1 MKRVGIAALLTASSV
16 LLAAQQDSQSM
27 IAAIKAEGLR
37 STEATVLFHTL
48 TDMIGPRLTGSPAHV
63 QAAHWAAERLKAW
76 GLDNPRLEPFQFGR
90 GWSLEKLTVEMT
102 APRYMPLIGYAE
114 AWSPA
119 TSGVLTGTPVYLGDS
134 TAADIDRL
142 GPRLRGAIVLMHRPQ
157 TAFLRNDRPQP
168 SEGNGPV
175 QTGSPP
181 LPGPSSSTSTFG
193 MLTQLHALGAGAALS
208 PGAMEHGTVR
218 VQGFPGTARDA
229 VPTMVLAAEH
239 YNMLVRM
246 VEAGASPQLRI
257 EVGARSYENDL
268 DSYNVLA
275 EIPGTDAVLRD
286 EVVLVGAHL
295 DSWHTA
301 TGATDNADG
310 VTAVMEAMRILTAVH
325 ARPRRTIRVAL
336 WGGEEQGLLG
346 ARAYVDQHLRDDASR
361 RKISVY
367 LNDDPGTG
375 PTYGFYME
383 NNEPAKRIFD
393 AWLAPLRDIGVRRN
407 VIEGIGATDHVPFD
421 RAGIPAFTVIKDF
434 RNYDVRTRHTNADLA
449 DAVRIEDLR
458 QAAVFMAVMTWQ
470 AAMRDEPIPR
480 RKRRTG
486 SGWNLANER
495 GRTIDNRNE
504 RHNPNREGLRMPRV
518 PSILQTEAGVG
529 KAPTLHPQSS
539 RDITRSVVPG
549 REAQAKEEFVQL
561 PRVWG

>member
-1 MKRVGIAALLTASSV
+1 
-16 LLAAQQDSQSM
+16 
-27 IAAIKAEGLR
+27 
-37 STEATVLFHTL
+37 
-48 TDMIGPRLTGSPAHV
+48 
-63 QAAHWAAERLKAW
+63 
-76 GLDNPRLEPFQFGR
+76 
-90 GWSLEKLTVEMT
+90 MT

-119 TSGVLTGTPVYLGDS
+119 TAGVLTGTPVYIGDS

-142 GPRLRGAIVLMHRPQ
+142 GPRLRGSIVLMHRPQ
-157 TAFLRNDRPQP
+157 TEFLRNDRQQP
-168 SEGNGPV
+168 SEGTGAV
-175 QTGSPP
+175 QTGNPP
-181 LPGPSSSTSTFG
+181 LPGPSSSTPTFD
-193 MLTQLHALGAGAALS
+193 MLNRLRALGAGAALT

-218 VQGFPGTARDA
+218 VQGFRNTARDA
-229 VPTMVLAAEH
+229 VPTVVLAAEH

-246 VEAGASPQLRI
+246 VQAGASPQLRI
-257 EVGARSYENDL
+257 EVGARFYENDL
-268 DSYNVLA
+268 SSYNVLA
-275 EIPGTDAVLRD
+275 EIPGTDAMLRD

-310 VTAVMEAMRILTAVH
+310 AAAVMEAMRMLTAVH

-346 ARAYVDQHLRDDASR
+346 ARAYVDQHLRDDAARS
-361 RKISVY
+361 KISVY

-421 RAGIPAFTVIKDF
+421 QVGIPAFTVIKDF
-434 RNYDVRTRHTNADLA
+434 RNYDIRTRHTNADLA

-470 AAMRDEPIPR
+470 AAGRDEPIPR
-480 RKRRTG
+480 KKR
-486 SGWNLANER
+486 
-495 GRTIDNRNE
+495 
-504 RHNPNREGLRMPRV
+504 
-518 PSILQTEAGVG
+518 
-529 KAPTLHPQSS
+529 
-539 RDITRSVVPG
+539 
-549 REAQAKEEFVQL
+549 
-561 PRVWG
+561 

>member
-1 MKRVGIAALLTASSV
+1 MVLKRVGIAVLLTASGF
-16 LLAAQQDSQSM
+16 LFAAQQDSQSM

-37 STEATVLFHTL
+37 STEAPTLFHTL
-48 TDMIGPRLTGSPAHV
+48 TDAIGPRLTGSPAHV
-63 QAAHWAAERLKAW
+63 QAARWAVERFKAW

-90 GWSLEKLTVEMT
+90 GWFLEKLTVEMT

-114 AWSPA
+114 AWAPP
-119 TSGVLTGTPVYLGDS
+119 TSGVLTGMPIYVGDS

-142 GPRLRGAIVLMHRPQ
+142 GPRLRGSIVLMHRPQ
-157 TAFLRNDRPQP
+157 TEFLRSDRPQP
-168 SEGNGPV
+168 SKGSGPV
-175 QTGSPP
+175 QTGNPP
-181 LPGPSSSTSTFG
+181 LPGPSSSTPTFTMLARLRTFG
-193 MLTQLHALGAGAALS
+193 ATVALS

-218 VQGFPGTARDA
+218 VQGFPNTARDA
-229 VPTMVLAAEH
+229 VPTVVLAAEH

-246 VEAGASPQLRI
+246 VQAGTAPQLRI
-257 EVGARSYENDL
+257 EVGTRSYENDL
-268 DSYNVLA
+268 NSYNVLA
-275 EIPGTDAVLRD
+275 EIPGTDATLRD

-295 DSWHTA
+295 DSWHTG

-310 VTAVMEAMRILTAVH
+310 ATAVMEAIRILTAVH

-375 PTYGFYME
+375 ATYGFYMQ
-383 NNEPAKRIFD
+383 NNEPAKQIFD

-407 VIEGIGATDHVPFD
+407 VIEGIGATDHLPFD
-421 RAGIPAFTVIKDF
+421 AAGIPAFTVIKDF

-480 RKRRTG
+480 QKR
-486 SGWNLANER
+486 
-495 GRTIDNRNE
+495 
-504 RHNPNREGLRMPRV
+504 
-518 PSILQTEAGVG
+518 
-529 KAPTLHPQSS
+529 
-539 RDITRSVVPG
+539 
-549 REAQAKEEFVQL
+549 
-561 PRVWG
+561 